1 MQFVDYLSDPLF
13 SLVFTFLG
21 ECGVCRQQQKPERFP
36 GHFEIVR
43 REAVMME
50 LLVHLN
56 SIYSDK
62 QH

>member
-1 MQFVDYLSDPLF
+1 MQFVDYLSDLLF
-13 SLVFTFLG
+13 SLVFTFLS
-21 ECGVCRQQQKPERFP
+21 ECGVCRQRQKPKRFP

-43 REAVMME
+43 REVVVME

-62 QH
+62 QQ